1 MSEKVDNYELEDQ
14 ERPGLVF
21 EKFDKKVKRQFLKEQ
36 NPEVKPKDVFVGY
49 DDRKHKK
56 GKNKK
61 ATPKKKKNRIKS
73 I

>member
-49 DDRKHKK
+49 KDQK
-56 GKNKK
+56 GKGKK
-61 ATPKKKKNRIKS
+61 ATPKKKKKVIKS

>member
-21 EKFDKKVKRQFLKEQ
+21 EKFDKKVQRQFLKEQ

-49 DDRKHKK
+49 QEKK

>member
-21 EKFDKKVKRQFLKEQ
+21 EKFDKKVKKQFLKEQ

-49 DDRKHKK
+49 KEK
-56 GKNKK
+56 GKKNKTK
-61 ATPKKKKNRIKS
+61 RSKS
-73 I
+73 T

>member
-49 DDRKHKK
+49 QDKK
-56 GKNKK
+56 VKNKK
-61 ATPKKKKNRIKS
+61 ATPKKKKNRN
-73 I
+73 

>member
-21 EKFDKKVKRQFLKEQ
+21 EKFDKKVKRQFLKDQ

-49 DDRKHKK
+49 NDQK
-56 GKNKK
+56 GNKNKK
-61 ATPKKKKNRIKS
+61 AKGESQKKKKVIKS